1 MEVLWCLL
9 WADKG
14 LEWPRR
20 LTSDL
25 PDREEWG
32 YIFMNLHPAFR
43 QIGEDRELC
52 LYLLFSDAFS
62 SS

>member
-43 QIGEDRELC
+43 QIGEDREL
-52 LYLLFSDAFS
+52 
-62 SS
+62 